1 MIADAKGAV
10 RMSTSM
16 SQSLLPEFDH
26 EMANTRKVLARVPED
41 RPGYRPHQKS
51 MTIARLA
58 GHLTDIPW
66 WAVTTLTRD
75 EYDMQPPGGPARE
88 SYVMTTS
95 DALLS
100 RFDTEVA
107 AARVALVATTDAAM
121 MQPWTLKSAGHSL
134 FSMPRASV
142 LRTFVLNHNVHHRA
156 QLGVYLR
163 LNDVAVPSVYGPSA
177 DEGGL

>member
-1 MIADAKGAV
+1 ML
-10 RMSTSM
+10 TSM

-26 EMANTRKVLARVPED
+26 EMANTRKVLERVPDD
-41 RPGYRPHQKS
+41 RPDYRPHQKS

-66 WAVTTLTRD
+66 WAVATLTAN
-75 EYDMQPPGGPARE
+75 EYDMQPPGDVARE
-88 SYVMTTS
+88 HYVMTTR
-95 DALLS
+95 DDLLARFDREVATARAALTATTNAALL
-100 RFDTEVA
+100 
-107 AARVALVATTDAAM
+107 
-121 MQPWTLKSAGHSL
+121 QPWTLKHAGHAI

-142 LRTFVLNHNVHHRA
+142 LRSFVLNHNVHHRA

-163 LNDVAVPSVYGPSA
+163 LNDVAVPSIYGPSA

>member
-1 MIADAKGAV
+1 
-10 RMSTSM
+10 MSMSI

-26 EMANTRKVLARVPED
+26 EMANTRKVLERVPED
-41 RPGYRPHQKS
+41 RPDYRPHQKS
-51 MTIARLA
+51 MTMARLA

-75 EYDMQPPGGPARE
+75 EYDMQPSGGVTRE
-88 SYVMTTS
+88 RYMMTTRE
-95 DALLS
+95 ALLA

-107 AARVALVATTDAAM
+107 AARAALVAATDAAM
-121 MQPWTLKSAGHSL
+121 MQPWTLKHAGHSL

-142 LRTFVLNHNVHHRA
+142 LRSFVLNHNVHHRA

-163 LNDVAVPSVYGPSA
+163 LNDVAVPSIYGPSA

>member
-1 MIADAKGAV
+1 
-10 RMSTSM
+10 MSTSM

-26 EMANTRKVLARVPED
+26 EMANTRKVLERVPED
-41 RPGYRPHQKS
+41 RPDYRPHPKS

-75 EYDMQPPGGPARE
+75 EYDMQPVGGSTRE
-88 SYVMTTS
+88 RYMMTTRE
-95 DALLS
+95 ALLT
-100 RFDTEVA
+100 RFDAEVA
-107 AARVALVATTDAAM
+107 AARAALAATSDAAL
-121 MQPWTLKSAGHSL
+121 MQPWTLKHGGHTI
-134 FSMPRASV
+134 FSMPRASA
-142 LRTFVLNHNVHHRA
+142 LRSFVLNHNVHHRA

-163 LNDVAVPSVYGPSA
+163 LNDVAVPSIYGPSA

>member
-1 MIADAKGAV
+1 
-10 RMSTSM
+10 MSMSM

-26 EMANTRKVLARVPED
+26 EMANTRKVLERVPED
-41 RPGYRPHQKS
+41 RPDFRPHQKS

-66 WAVTTLTRD
+66 WAVTTLTSS
-75 EYDMQPPGGPARE
+75 EYDMQPPGGAARE
-88 SYVMTTS
+88 RYTMTS
-95 DALLS
+95 REALLT

-107 AARVALVATTDAAM
+107 AARAALAATTDAAM
-121 MQPWTLKSAGHSL
+121 MQPWTLKNGGHAL

-163 LNDVAVPSVYGPSA
+163 LNDVAVPSIYGPSA

>member
-1 MIADAKGAV
+1 
-10 RMSTSM
+10 MSTSM

-26 EMANTRKVLARVPED
+26 EMANTRKVLERVPED
-41 RPGYRPHQKS
+41 RPDYRPHQKS

-66 WAVTTLTRD
+66 WAVTALTRD
-75 EYDMQPPGGPARE
+75 DHDVQPPDGPTRE
-88 SYVMTTS
+88 RYVMTTRE
-95 DALLS
+95 ALLT

-107 AARVALVATTDAAM
+107 AARAALAAATDVAM
-121 MQPWTLKSAGHSL
+121 MQPWTLKNGGHAI

-142 LRTFVLNHNVHHRA
+142 LRSFVLNHTVHHRA

-163 LNDVAVPSVYGPSA
+163 LNDIAVPSTYGPSA